1 MAKKLDVLGILIYTG
16 MAGAVIFVVSVLVFT
31 VLKDMIFGA

>member
-16 MAGAVIFVVSVLVFT
+16 MAGAVVTVVAVLLFT
-31 VLKDMIFGA
+31 VLKDIIFGA